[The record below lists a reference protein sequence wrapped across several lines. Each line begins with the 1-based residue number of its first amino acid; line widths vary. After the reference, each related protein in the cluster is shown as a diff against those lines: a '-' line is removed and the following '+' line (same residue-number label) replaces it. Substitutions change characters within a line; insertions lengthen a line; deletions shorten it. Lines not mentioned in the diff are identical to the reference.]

1 MGSKEEFDKEEL
13 FDTINDIKKKTRS
26 RGLGDT
32 VHKIAKALGADK
44 IAEKYED
51 MTGKDCGCEK
61 RREALNQLLSY
72 YKEDQNDQ

>member
-1 MGSKEEFDKEEL
+1 MSDKEEL
-13 FDTINDIKKKTRS
+13 LEKVNNIRENMEKQRS

-51 MTGKDCGCEK
+51 ITGKDCGCEK
-61 RREALNQLLSY
+61 RREALNDILSY
-72 YKEDQNDQ
+72 YREEEK